1 MAWDGGSVERLRV
14 AYATKFAW
22 CLKRVVERAL
32 LEMLGT
38 FCAEK
43 DEVAITPYFCVCDEG
58 VVQRMDR
65 HYIRDAIAGRMSP
78 SLCPPG
84 KGRSIGRLRASNR
97 QQS

>member
-43 DEVAITPYFCVCDEG
+43 DEVAITPYFACETKESCKERIGTISGMRLPVACHPVCVPQAKVG
-58 VVQRMDR
+58 
-65 HYIRDAIAGRMSP
+65 
-78 SLCPPG
+78 
-84 KGRSIGRLRASNR
+84 
-97 QQS
+97 QSAD